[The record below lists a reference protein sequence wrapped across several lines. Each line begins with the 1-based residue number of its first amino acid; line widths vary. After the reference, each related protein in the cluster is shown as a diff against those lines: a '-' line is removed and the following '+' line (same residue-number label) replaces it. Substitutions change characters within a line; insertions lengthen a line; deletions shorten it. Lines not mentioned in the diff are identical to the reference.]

1 MAGFVKNLSLLPT
14 RGRREGERMQIAIA
28 LYDRVTALD
37 AIGPYQ
43 VLSNLPGAEV
53 VFVADRRGPVPDD
66 AVLQLVAGAA
76 FDEVRTPEIIVV
88 PGGMITRRMARDGHP
103 VIDWIKAV
111 HPSTQW
117 TTSVCTGSVLLGA
130 AGVLEGREAT
140 SHWAALPQ
148 LEAFGARPTLER
160 VVVGD
165 GVVTAAGVSSGID
178 MALHLV
184 AELQGP
190 EVAQAIQLAIEY
202 DPQPPFDAGSPT
214 KAPPAVVDL
223 VRAISAEREATTLG

>member
-1 MAGFVKNLSLLPT
+1 
-14 RGRREGERMQIAIA
+14 MQIAIA

-37 AIGPYQ
+37 AVGPYQ

-53 VFVADRRGPVPDD
+53 VFVADRPGPVPDD
-66 AVLQLVAGAA
+66 TVLQLTAGAS
-76 FDEVRTPEIIVV
+76 FDEVRAPDVVVV

-103 VIDWIKAV
+103 VIDWVKAV
-111 HPSTQW
+111 HPATSW
-117 TTSVCTGSVLLGA
+117 TTSVCTGSILLAA
-130 AGVLEGREAT
+130 AGLLEGREAT

-165 GVVTAAGVSSGID
+165 GIITAAGVSSGID

-202 DPQPPFDAGSPT
+202 DPQPPFDAGSPA
-214 KAPPAVVDL
+214 KAPPGVVEL
-223 VRAISAEREATTLG
+223 VRAISAEREAATLG